1 MKKFKKLIP
10 ALCMLLVSAVL
21 MGTSTFAWFSMNK
34 TATVDGLSVK
44 ANAESIYLLISNT
57 QASTTAEAI
66 QGENGG
72 KGFTTVSETVADAQ
86 LKPSALATKA
96 TKDGVKETTITDY
109 SDVNS
114 WYTADAIDAS
124 ASDVKQD
131 SEKKLTT
138 FDGYVFTYTYRL
150 TLAKGSTATTN
161 LKVGTCTFKAEGGK
175 TIDAARVLVVCGEN
189 TEEFKPGTTAGTVT
203 LAENISDST
212 VVEVKVY
219 VYIDGNDTSI
229 FTNNVENLDQANI
242 TLTFVVD

>member
-34 TATVDGLSVK
+34 TATVNGLSVK
-44 ANAESIYLLISNT
+44 ANAESIYLLVSNT
-57 QASTTAEAI
+57 PASLTAENI
-66 QGENGG
+66 QAENGG
-72 KGFTTVSETVADAQ
+72 KGFTSVSETVANPE
-86 LKPSALATKA
+86 LKPAALATKA
-96 TKDGVKETTITDY
+96 TKADVKETTITDY
-109 SDVNS
+109 SSVNS

-124 ASDVKQD
+124 ASAVKED

-138 FDGYVFTYTYRL
+138 FDGYVLTYTYRL

-161 LKVGTCTFKAEGGK
+161 LKVGTCTFEAAGGK
-175 TIDAARVLVVCGEN
+175 TIDAARVLVVCN
-189 TEEFKPGTTAGTVT
+189 DRTEEFKLGTTTGAVT
-203 LAENISDST
+203 LADNISDST

-219 VYIDGNDTSI
+219 VYIDGNDTTI
-229 FTNNVENLDQANI
+229 YTNNVENLDQANI